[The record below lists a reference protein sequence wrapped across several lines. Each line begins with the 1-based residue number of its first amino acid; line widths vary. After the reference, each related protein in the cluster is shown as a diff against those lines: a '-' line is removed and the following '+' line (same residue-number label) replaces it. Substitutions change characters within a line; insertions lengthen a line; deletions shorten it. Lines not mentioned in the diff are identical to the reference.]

1 MSLSSRS
8 LYFIF
13 ISLATILVACGQKQE
28 RIKNAR
34 KFINEWNYE
43 RAISEL
49 ISLRE
54 DKDPVVSYI
63 LGYCYLRKN
72 EPAEAANY
80 FSRTLAVDS
89 SFADSIADIYTKLA
103 NNALKV
109 NETNRAVVLYDELSK
124 LIPNAVGAD
133 DLFLIGDVNYDR
145 GNHLVVIQAYQKAL
159 AIDSL
164 SPAARRARSRLIR
177 SLLAS
182 DSLAHALTLAK
193 ADYQRSKIADNVL
206 QLGEITFAV
215 GKKYFESQM
224 FDSALIYFDEVRGHQ
239 EPKSLLDD
247 VYFYLGEIYFRQ
259 DSLTLALD
267 AYKKVLRLNPYQ
279 KGDLVP
285 KAQARIREIKDRR

>member
-1 MSLSSRS
+1 MSLPSRY
-8 LYFIF
+8 LYGFF
-13 ISLATILVACGQKQE
+13 ISLAVVLIACGQKQE
-28 RIKNAR
+28 RIRNAR

-49 ISLRE
+49 ISFRE
-54 DKDPVVSYI
+54 DKDPAISYI

-72 EPAEAANY
+72 ETAEAANY
-80 FSRTLAVDS
+80 FSRTLAEDS
-89 SFADSIADIYTKLA
+89 TFADSIAGFYTRLA
-103 NNALKV
+103 KNALKV
-109 NETNRAVVLYDELSK
+109 NETNRAVQLYDELSK
-124 LIPNAVGAD
+124 LVPNAVGAD
-133 DLFLIGDVNYDR
+133 DLFLIGDVNYDQ

-164 SPAARRARSRLIR
+164 SSTARKARNRLIR

-182 DSLAHALTLAK
+182 DSFAHALVLAK
-193 ADYQRSKIADNVL
+193 VEYQRSKIADNVL
-206 QLGEITFAV
+206 QLGEITYAV

-224 FDSALIYFDEVRGHQ
+224 YDSAMAYFDEVLGQQ

-247 VYFYLGEIYFRQ
+247 VYFHLGEIYLRQ

-279 KGDLVP
+279 KGDLVA
-285 KAQARIREIKDRR
+285 KAQARIKEIKEK